1 MKTNEVL
8 IDNHGSG
15 MDDAL
20 REVEKFA
27 VYQDLSHKDT
37 LRLRLLAEEMMG
49 MVRSVAGDFQA
60 CFWAEGHGR
69 ICRLCLNADLIMD
82 AERRRELLAMAKS
95 GKNAR
100 ARTFMG
106 KIRDMLESCMCSY
119 EEAEQEELAAGIVM
133 PFGEMGCMDPMAFGA
148 GFAGDVWSMQKMRDE
163 AEQAEGEPKAE
174 EVKDELEKSIVA
186 RLADDI
192 RVGIRGDKAEVV
204 IEKVF

>member
-69 ICRLCLNADLIMD
+69 IWPEPLW
-82 AERRRELLAMAKS
+82 ERYATCWKAACVPTRKRS
-95 GKNAR
+95 RKNW
-100 ARTFMG
+100 
-106 KIRDMLESCMCSY
+106 L
-119 EEAEQEELAAGIVM
+119 
-133 PFGEMGCMDPMAFGA
+133 
-148 GFAGDVWSMQKMRDE
+148 
-163 AEQAEGEPKAE
+163 QA
-174 EVKDELEKSIVA
+174 S
-186 RLADDI
+186 
-192 RVGIRGDKAEVV
+192 
-204 IEKVF
+204 

>member
-1 MKTNEVL
+1 MKSDTIHVMNDGTGIEE
-8 IDNHGSG
+8 
-15 MDDAL
+15 AL
-20 REVEKFA
+20 AQVEHVSAFKG
-27 VYQDLSHKDT
+27 LPEKGGLH
-37 LRLRLLAEEMMG
+37 LRLLAEEMMG

-100 ARTFMG
+100 ARTFIG

-163 AEQAEGEPKAE
+163 AEQAGGEPEAE

>member
-1 MKTNEVL
+1 
-8 IDNHGSG
+8 
-15 MDDAL
+15 
-20 REVEKFA
+20 
-27 VYQDLSHKDT
+27 
-37 LRLRLLAEEMMG
+37 MG

-148 GFAGDVWSMQKMRDE
+148 GFAGDVWSMQKMQSMQGTVIVFMTVCAYSRVSRASSTKVSFLNFRFVLE
-163 AEQAEGEPKAE
+163 VCIKYASVGLLALPKLFFCVCRKLCWIAY
-174 EVKDELEKSIVA
+174 LF
-186 RLADDI
+186 RL
-192 RVGIRGDKAEVV
+192 
-204 IEKVF
+204 

>member
-8 IDNHGSG
+8 IDNQGSG
-15 MDDAL
+15 MDEAL

-27 VYQDLSHKDT
+27 VYHELSHKDA

-60 CFWAEGHGR
+60 CFWAEGQGR

-95 GKNAR
+95 GKNSR

-106 KIRDMLESCMCSY
+106 KIRDLLETCMCSY

-133 PFGEMGCMDPMAFGA
+133 PFGEMGAMDLMAFNT
-148 GFAGDVWSMQKMRDE
+148 GFTGNVWSMQKMRDE
-163 AEQAEGEPKAE
+163 AEKADGEPEAE
-174 EVKDELEKSIVA
+174 AVKDELEKSIVA
-186 RLADDI
+186 KLADDI
-192 RVGIRGDKAEVV
+192 RVGISGDKAEVV
-204 IEKVF
+204 IEKKF

>member
-1 MKTNEVL
+1 
-8 IDNHGSG
+8 
-15 MDDAL
+15 
-20 REVEKFA
+20 
-27 VYQDLSHKDT
+27 
-37 LRLRLLAEEMMG
+37 
-49 MVRSVAGDFQA
+49 
-60 CFWAEGHGR
+60 
-69 ICRLCLNADLIMD
+69 MD

-163 AEQAEGEPKAE
+163 AEQAGGEPKAE

>member
-100 ARTFMG
+100 ARTFM
-106 KIRDMLESCMCSY
+106 
-119 EEAEQEELAAGIVM
+119 
-133 PFGEMGCMDPMAFGA
+133 
-148 GFAGDVWSMQKMRDE
+148 
-163 AEQAEGEPKAE
+163 
-174 EVKDELEKSIVA
+174 
-186 RLADDI
+186 
-192 RVGIRGDKAEVV
+192 
-204 IEKVF
+204 